1 MKYTKS
7 DFTLAY
13 LNERYPEYTRG
24 RPYGQVS
31 YAYRVSDHD
40 PFLLLPH
47 IDNIVFLEE
56 AFDLIESGQ
65 SYRDVEPYLQ
75 ESLLAS
81 ITHMTINNLYRKHR
95 RPFVKTKTS
104 RNKFPQQ
111 LKLSKK
117 ERQLRNQKS
126 KVTREVKKLQELQD
140 EKLKKQVEA
149 NRTRPSDINKEG
161 EVEKRSEST
170 TKPINVIFQPHP
182 GPQTDFLAANEQEV
196 LYGGAAGGGKSYGL
210 LADPMRYFSHP
221 EFSGLI
227 LRRTND
233 ELRELKNKSKLL
245 YPKAFP
251 GAKFSEVAST
261 WTFPSGATL
270 WMTYLDRDDDVLR
283 FQGQAYTWIGFDELT
298 HWPTPHAWNYLRSRL
313 RTTAPDLPVF
323 MRATTNPG
331 GIGHHWVKKL
341 FIDPAPYNEPFW
353 MRDYDTNEILID
365 PDNDQPLIRARFI
378 PAKLSDN
385 PSLAEDG
392 QYRRNLLSLPEQ
404 QRRKLLEGDWSIVE
418 GAAFPE
424 FGNQHI
430 LKAKDFEIPDSWRRF
445 RACDYG
451 YSSYS
456 AVLWFAIDPA
466 DRLYVYRELYV
477 SKFGPEDLARRI
489 LSLERGEKI
498 SYGVLDSSTWQKR
511 GEGPSVA
518 ETMILNGCSW
528 RPSDRSKGSRAHGAV
543 RLHEYLKIDNF
554 TKEPS
559 LFVLDNCRQL
569 LADLPSIPSD
579 PNGSDDIDIDFPNDH
594 TYDAL
599 RYGIMSRPR
608 SLSAFE
614 AWEGG
619 RQTPREASFRP
630 ASRSFGY

>member
-7 DFTLAY
+7 DFTLEF
-13 LNERYPEYTRG
+13 LNSRYPEVSR
-24 RPYGQVS
+24 RRSYGQVS
-31 YAYRVSDHD
+31 YAYRVSDSN
-40 PFLLLPH
+40 PFLLMPNVDH
-47 IDNIVFLEE
+47 IVFLEE
-56 AFDLIESGQ
+56 AFDYIESGQ
-65 SYRDVEPYLQ
+65 SYRDVEPFLQ
-75 ESLLAS
+75 ESLLAP
-81 ITHMTINNLYRKHR
+81 ITYMTINNLYRKHR
-95 RPFVKTKTS
+95 KPFVRKKTD
-104 RNKFPQQ
+104 RNKFPEQ

-117 ERQLRNQKS
+117 EKQFRTQKS
-126 KVTREVKKLQELQD
+126 KVTREVKKFQEMVE
-140 EKLKKQVEA
+140 EKNKKKIEEG
-149 NRTRPSDINKEG
+149 RIRPSDINSEG
-161 EVEKRSEST
+161 EVQKREEI
-170 TKPINVIFQPHP
+170 KPINIVFKPHA

-221 EFSGLI
+221 EFTGLI

-251 GAKFSEVAST
+251 GAKFSEVNST

-298 HWPTPHAWNYLRSRL
+298 HWPTPYPWNYLRSRL
-313 RTTAPDLPVF
+313 RTTASDLPVF

-331 GIGHHWVKKL
+331 GVGHHWVKKM
-341 FIDPAPYNEPFW
+341 FIDPAPYNKPFW
-353 MRDYDTNEILID
+353 MRDYETNEVLVD
-365 PDNDQPLIRARFI
+365 PETNEPLIRARFI

-385 PSLAEDG
+385 PSLSEDG

-404 QRRKLLEGDWSIVE
+404 QRKKLLDGDWSIVE

-424 FGNQHI
+424 FGNAHI
-430 LKAKDFEIPDSWRRF
+430 LPSDFEIPQEWRRF

-456 AVLWFAIDPA
+456 AVLWFAIDPG

-477 SKFGPEDLARRI
+477 SKYGPEDLARKV
-489 LSLERGEKI
+489 LQLERGEKI

-518 ETMILNGCSW
+518 EIMIINGCHW

-543 RLHEYLKIDNF
+543 RLHEYLKVDRF
-554 TKEPS
+554 TDEPS

-579 PNGSDDIDIDFPNDH
+579 PNGSDDIDVDFPNDH

-608 SLSAFE
+608 AISAFE
-614 AWEGG
+614 QWESG
-619 RQTPREASFRP
+619 RPTGRMASYRP